1 MGRPK
6 SVKSAPARPPVAQ
19 AATAFMKLKPR
30 LAQLRPEEVAAV
42 SVEIPAAVSI
52 ALGAVVNLRPM
63 RAAIAEELPKHPVA
77 MLDELEDYALAV
89 FYAHLLSENQDG
101 GESVKKLAEE
111 GAPLREALL
120 IGAEALAHRGLLDAQ
135 KVAEIRSG
143 RGRQDLAN
151 DLAALGALFTS
162 QWERVKTKT
171 AVEEQEVRR
180 AEELGTKML
189 LALAAKDTNGSGKG
203 VDPADTLARAW
214 TLLSTGYSA
223 CRRAA
228 AYLRWEQGDVD
239 DLAPPLTRKTP
250 GRKPGSTSKAKG
262 GGEAAASDEVEI
274 EVEEKDEKDAGAGAG
289 AIEAQA

>member
-30 LAQLRPEEVAAV
+30 LAKLRPEEIATVN
-42 SVEIPAAVSI
+42 VEIPSAVAI

-63 RAAIAEELPKHPVA
+63 RAAIVEELPKLPVA

-89 FYAHLLSENQDG
+89 FYAHLLTENQDG
-101 GESVKKLAEE
+101 GESAKKLAEE

-135 KVAEIRSG
+135 RVAEIRSG
-143 RGRQDLAN
+143 HGRQDLAN
-151 DLAALGALFTS
+151 DLTALAALFTS

-180 AEELGTKML
+180 AEELGTKMV
-189 LALAAKDTNGSGKG
+189 LALAAKDANGSGKPA
-203 VDPADTLARAW
+203 DPADLLARAW
-214 TLLSTGYSA
+214 TLLSTAYNA

-228 AYLRWEQGDVD
+228 AYLRWEQGDAE

-262 GGEAAASDEVEI
+262 AGEASAADEVEV
-274 EVEEKDEKDAGAGAG
+274 EVEEKDEKGAG
-289 AIEAQA
+289 AIELSA